1 LLGERSKD
9 IIRDIIKR
17 ESIKRRGKL
26 FKKGEGGTFFIKDF
40 HRRIKKKK

>member
-17 ESIKRRGKL
+17 ESMKRRGEL
-26 FKKGEGGTFFIKDF
+26 VKKGGGGTFFIKDF
-40 HRRIKKKK
+40 HIRTKKKK